1 MLRRHVREQR
11 AQIPLRARRGPR
23 QVGGGEL
30 VDQLD
35 GRADDLGVEG
45 DQISMHAL
53 IIYMRLRFG
62 KGRRMPDVAESE
74 RADLGAMVM
83 RLGRRLLAME
93 QPILER
99 HGVTMWAYV
108 VLTAL
113 RDGPA
118 RAQASLAAAINADKT
133 RLIPVL
139 DDLQKRGLIERE
151 PDPADRRVRLLGLTP
166 EGRRLQEAVQSE
178 IRSAEEI
185 MLSKIKDQAAFV
197 RALSELSA

>member
-1 MLRRHVREQR
+1 M
-11 AQIPLRARRGPR
+11 
-23 QVGGGEL
+23 
-30 VDQLD
+30 
-35 GRADDLGVEG
+35 
-45 DQISMHAL
+45 
-53 IIYMRLRFG
+53 
-62 KGRRMPDVAESE
+62 AESE

-166 EGRRLQEAVQSE
+166 EGRRLQQAVQAE

-185 MLSKIKDQAAFV
+185 MLSKIKDRAAFV
-197 RALSELSA
+197 RALGELSA

>member
-1 MLRRHVREQR
+1 M
-11 AQIPLRARRGPR
+11 
-23 QVGGGEL
+23 
-30 VDQLD
+30 
-35 GRADDLGVEG
+35 
-45 DQISMHAL
+45 
-53 IIYMRLRFG
+53 
-62 KGRRMPDVAESE
+62 AESE

-139 DDLQKRGLIERE
+139 DDLQRRGLIERE

-166 EGRRLQEAVQSE
+166 EGRRLQQAVQSE
-178 IRSAEEI
+178 IRSAEAI

-197 RALSELSA
+197 RALGELSA

>member
-1 MLRRHVREQR
+1 
-11 AQIPLRARRGPR
+11 
-23 QVGGGEL
+23 
-30 VDQLD
+30 
-35 GRADDLGVEG
+35 
-45 DQISMHAL
+45 
-53 IIYMRLRFG
+53 
-62 KGRRMPDVAESE
+62 
-74 RADLGAMVM
+74 
-83 RLGRRLLAME
+83 ME

-118 RAQASLAAAINADKT
+118 RAQAALAAAINADKT

-166 EGRRLQEAVQSE
+166 EGRRLQQAVQAE

-197 RALSELSA
+197 RALGELSA

>member
-1 MLRRHVREQR
+1 M
-11 AQIPLRARRGPR
+11 
-23 QVGGGEL
+23 
-30 VDQLD
+30 
-35 GRADDLGVEG
+35 
-45 DQISMHAL
+45 
-53 IIYMRLRFG
+53 
-62 KGRRMPDVAESE
+62 AETE
-74 RADLGAMVM
+74 RADLGAMVL

-99 HGVTMWAYV
+99 HGVTMWAYI

-118 RAQASLAAAINADKT
+118 RAQASLAAAISADKT

-166 EGRRLQEAVQSE
+166 EGRRLQQAVQTE
-178 IRSAEEI
+178 IRKGEEI
-185 MLSKIKDQAAFV
+185 ILAKIKDQAAFV
-197 RALSELSA
+197 RALGELSA

>member
-1 MLRRHVREQR
+1 
-11 AQIPLRARRGPR
+11 
-23 QVGGGEL
+23 
-30 VDQLD
+30 
-35 GRADDLGVEG
+35 
-45 DQISMHAL
+45 
-53 IIYMRLRFG
+53 
-62 KGRRMPDVAESE
+62 MPDVADNE

-166 EGRRLQEAVQSE
+166 EGRRLQQAAQAE
-178 IRSAEEI
+178 IRAAEEV

-197 RALSELSA
+197 RALGELSA

>member
-1 MLRRHVREQR
+1 
-11 AQIPLRARRGPR
+11 
-23 QVGGGEL
+23 
-30 VDQLD
+30 
-35 GRADDLGVEG
+35 
-45 DQISMHAL
+45 
-53 IIYMRLRFG
+53 
-62 KGRRMPDVAESE
+62 MPDVAESE

-118 RAQASLAAAINADKT
+118 RAQAALAAAINADKT

-166 EGRRLQEAVQSE
+166 EGRRLQQAVQAE
-178 IRSAEEI
+178 IRNAEEI

-197 RALSELSA
+197 RALGELSA